1 MARLKKC
8 KGNLDKIQKNS
19 NFFFVKPSLRLNI
32 IINRFETSS
41 LKVTLTSRTKVEK
54 KMLSSEAELEA
65 IIREQIEKALA
76 AQLTELMTR
85 KREKAVLLKEE
96 KIKSKRPLRLR
107 RPWKECGVRKLWKK
121 EKADES

>member
-41 LKVTLTSRTKVEK
+41 LKVTLTNRTKVEK

-76 AQLTELMTR
+76 AKLTELMAL

-96 KIKSKRPLRLR
+96 KIKSEEELEVEAAMERIQCEEAL
-107 RPWKECGVRKLWKK
+107 
-121 EKADES
+121 EKGESR

>member
-1 MARLKKC
+1 
-8 KGNLDKIQKNS
+8 
-19 NFFFVKPSLRLNI
+19 
-32 IINRFETSS
+32 
-41 LKVTLTSRTKVEK
+41 
-54 KMLSSEAELEA
+54 MLSSEAELEA

-121 EKADES
+121 KTKYTTASPCFIIVWIVSVSPFFSSLNYLP